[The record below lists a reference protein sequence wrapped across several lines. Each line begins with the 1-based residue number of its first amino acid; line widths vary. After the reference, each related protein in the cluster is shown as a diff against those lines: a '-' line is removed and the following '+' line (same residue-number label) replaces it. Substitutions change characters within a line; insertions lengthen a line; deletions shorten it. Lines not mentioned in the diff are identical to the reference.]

1 MGNRKQ
7 EFSSATKQK
16 ALERQRSL
24 CASCGTRI
32 FGLDEVAREKHRFGE
47 GARAHHIVHIKF
59 GGTNQIE
66 NCVIVCDS
74 CHYSIH
80 EGGNYK
86 HGTVIGTPEDF
97 PHYHR

>member
-7 EFSSATKQK
+7 EFTTLTKK
-16 ALERQRSL
+16 LALQRQQSL
-24 CASCGTRI
+24 CASCGTEI
-32 FGLDEVAREKHRFGE
+32 FGFGDAGRIKHRFGE
-47 GARAHHIVHIKF
+47 GVRAHHIVHVKF
-59 GGTNQIE
+59 GGSNHVD
-66 NCVIVCDS
+66 NCIIICES

-97 PHYHR
+97 PHYRG